1 MENSTPKNYDRGKYF
16 RKFHVWPLRDH
27 LNYEG
32 WLSNFSLDTDRKIA
46 EQILDFFTYYSNDM
60 VDKMLAASVGRAG
73 KILQEH
79 YSDWTHNDFKQR
91 CIYSFIPGET
101 PNPSDSGHTFLRK
114 IREIA
119 NIPQTQ
125 LIEFSD
131 LFAYLESNT
140 SNSMPV
146 ILVDDIVGSGS
157 QCDSAWCT
165 QIGGTN
171 LNTLQDI
178 SKKYSHKFVYAPLI
192 INETGHN
199 RIHDR
204 CPELFLSP
212 AHVIGEEYCLFNSK
226 CICWHNDEIAFNQG
240 VEMIA
245 RKSNELGI
253 RDDNSEVSVRGFG
266 GQGLTIA
273 FVHGAPDAIPAFFYW
288 ESDNWVP
295 LIKKSYV
302 R

>member
-1 MENSTPKNYDRGKYF
+1 MENSATKNYDRGKYF
-16 RKFHVWPLRDH
+16 RKFQVWPLSNH

-32 WLSNFSLDTDRKIA
+32 WLGNFSLDTDRKIA
-46 EQILDFFTYYSNDM
+46 ERILDFFTYYSKDM
-60 VDKMLAASVGRAG
+60 VDKLLAVSVGRAG

-79 YSDWTHNDFKQR
+79 YSDWTHNDFKQK

-119 NIPQTQ
+119 NIPQAR
-125 LIEFSD
+125 LIEFGD

-140 SNSMPV
+140 SNPIPV
-146 ILVDDIVGSGS
+146 ILVDDIVGSGA
-157 QCDSAWCT
+157 QCDNAWCT
-165 QIGGTN
+165 QIGGNN
-171 LNTLQDI
+171 LNTLQKI
-178 SKKYSHKFVYAPLI
+178 SQKYNHKFVYAPLI
-192 INETGHN
+192 INEMGRN
-199 RIHDR
+199 RIQSR

-226 CICWHNDEIAFNQG
+226 CICWHDDEATFKQG
-240 VEMIA
+240 VEMII
-245 RKSNELGI
+245 RKSTELGI
-253 RDDNSEVSVRGFG
+253 KDDNSEVSVRGFG

-273 FVHGAPDAIPAFFYW
+273 FEHGAPDAIPAFFYW
-288 ESDNWVP
+288 EDNNWMP